1 MSTILKSLTMKNL
14 ILFSFL
20 FIVQLGCN
28 EAPKSTPV
36 TTVVVSDSSAIADA
50 VHGFYQ
56 FYNTFYKDKTKN
68 VDFTDDKG
76 KHLKLIQSNL
86 EAYYGHFKSSGVVS
100 SDFVTKELVYYKNCE
115 TLWQKEEKGD
125 QASCFEADRYYC
137 SQEEPD
143 FEFYTKAPIKFKSLG
158 NNMASAAFAG
168 TSEGNPSI
176 SFELVK
182 EGDKWLVSKIECTVE
197 ENQSTPVQDLV
208 NQLAA
213 FYTGTTPCM
222 DCDGITTLLT
232 LNADEKRTFSLEEQ
246 YKGKKSKTVESKGT
260 WAFAD
265 GIVTLN
271 GDSGSRK
278 YQMVEDGLVSLNAD
292 GSKRDAKSAKK
303 YLLKKVMGE

>member
-1 MSTILKSLTMKNL
+1 MKNL
-14 ILFSFL
+14 AFFSFL
-20 FIVQLGCN
+20 MFALLGCN
-28 EAPKSTPV
+28 ETPKSTPV
-36 TTVVVSDSSAIADA
+36 TTAVVSDSAAITDA

-76 KHLKLIQSNL
+76 KHLKLNQTNL
-86 EAYYGHFKSSGVVS
+86 DAYYAHFKTSGAVS
-100 SDFVTKELVYYKNCE
+100 SDFVTKELAYYKNCE

-143 FEFYTKAPIKFKSLG
+143 FEFYTKTPILVKSL
-158 NNMASAAFAG
+158 NNNKAIASYAG
-168 TSEGNPSI
+168 TAEGNPSI
-176 SFELVK
+176 RFELVK
-182 EGDKWLVSKIECTVE
+182 EAGKWLVSSIECTVG
-197 ENQSTPVQDLV
+197 ENTSTPELDLV

-213 FYTGTTPCM
+213 FYTGTIACS
-222 DCDGITTLLT
+222 DCDGIVSLLT
-232 LNADEKRTFSLEEQ
+232 LNADEKRTFSLEET
-246 YKGKKSKTVESKGT
+246 YKGKKEKTVESKGT
-260 WAFAD
+260 WSVAD

-271 GDSGSRK
+271 GDSGSSK
-278 YQMVEDGLVSLNAD
+278 YQMTDDGLISLNTD